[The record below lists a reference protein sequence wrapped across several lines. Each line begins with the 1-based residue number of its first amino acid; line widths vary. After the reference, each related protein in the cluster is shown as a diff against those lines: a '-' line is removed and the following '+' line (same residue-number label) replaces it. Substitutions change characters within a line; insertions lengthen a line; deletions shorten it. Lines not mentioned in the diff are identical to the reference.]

1 MIIVVALVLVGAL
14 FCGAVFFGAPYLPTL
29 KPQIHEALDLLDLK
43 PGQIMI
49 ELGSGDGRVLRAAA
63 EKGIHVVGYE
73 INPFLVVVSYFVTLK
88 YRKQVTI
95 VWGNFWRKKL
105 PKSDAVFV
113 FLLTR
118 YMSKLDSKM
127 KDYSYKPI
135 KVASVAFQIPDKKPA
150 QKKGGVFLYMYK

>member
-1 MIIVVALVLVGAL
+1 MIFLVALAIIFVL
-14 FCGAVFFGAPYLPTL
+14 FCGVVFFGAPYLPTL

-43 PGQIMI
+43 PGQTMI

-63 EKGIHVVGYE
+63 EKGMHVIGYE
-73 INPFLVVVSYFVTLK
+73 INPFLVVVSYFVTLR

-95 VWGNFWRKKL
+95 VWGNFWRKEL
-105 PKSDAVFV
+105 PESDGFFV

-118 YMSKLDSKM
+118 YMSKLDQKM

-150 QKKGGVFLYMYK
+150 RKKGGVFMYVYK

>member
-1 MIIVVALVLVGAL
+1 MIFIVALLLVGIL

-29 KPQIHEALDLLDLK
+29 KPQVQEALDLLDLK
-43 PGQIMI
+43 PGQTMI

-63 EKGIHVVGYE
+63 AKGIYVIGYE

-105 PKSDAVFV
+105 PKSDGIFV

-118 YMSKLDSKM
+118 YMSKFDQKM
-127 KDYSYKPI
+127 KDYPYKPA

-150 QKKGGVFLYMYK
+150 QKKGGVFLYVYK